1 MLLLDAWS
9 SPSASCSSCEMTSTD
24 LSASLEETE
33 AGGGVDAG
41 RGREL
46 DKTGVLG
53 PGQESLVGNKTSETT
68 CESKEKQ

>member
-1 MLLLDAWS
+1 
-9 SPSASCSSCEMTSTD
+9 MTSAD

-33 AGGGVDAG
+33 AGGGVEAG
-41 RGREL
+41 RGGEL

-68 CESKEKQ
+68 CESQKNSDFPLDCIPTSPPS